1 MIIGNGDIAS
11 ALKDLDR
18 DDFIFFAS
26 GVSDSQ
32 SRELHDYAREKLLLM
47 KYRNEC
53 KRLVYF
59 SSLSIF
65 DNPSLV
71 NSKYLYVEH
80 KKWMEYYIRKKFS
93 SYCII
98 RIGNI
103 AWGNNPKTVVNYFRN
118 AIKNS
123 EPVVLRDEYKY
134 ICTLEDFRYWIGKI
148 PDFNC
153 ELNITGERIHA
164 KELYERLRNG

>member
-1 MIIGNGDIAS
+1 MVIGSGDIAS

-18 DDFIFFAS
+18 NDFIFFAS

-32 SRELHDYAREKLLLM
+32 CTDVDPFNREKDLIINN
-47 KYRNEC
+47 RHTD

-59 SSLSIF
+59 STLSIF
-65 DNPSLV
+65 DKKSL
-71 NSKYLYVEH
+71 YTGH
-80 KKWMEYYIRKKFS
+80 KLWMEYYIRKKFAN
-93 SYCII
+93 YCII

-118 AIKNS
+118 AIRNND
-123 EPVVLRDEYKY
+123 PVVLRDEYKY
-134 ICTLEDFRYWIGKI
+134 ICTLEDFKYWIKKI

-153 ELNITGERIHA
+153 EMNVTGERIHA

>member
-1 MIIGNGDIAS
+1 MVIGRGDIAS

-32 SRELHDYAREKLLLM
+32 CVDHAEFNREMILLLTQP
-47 KYRNEC
+47 RHEHI
-53 KRLVYF
+53 VYF

-65 DNPSLV
+65 D
-71 NSKYLYVEH
+71 KDTAYTKH
-80 KKWMEYYIRKKFS
+80 KLRLEACVKGFDNFT
-93 SYCII
+93 II
-98 RIGNI
+98 RLGNI
-103 AWGNNPKTVVNYFRN
+103 AWGNNPKTIINYFRN
-118 AIKNS
+118 AIKNN
-123 EPVVLRDEYKY
+123 EPVVIKDEYKY

-164 KELYERLRNG
+164 KELYERLRNS

>member
-1 MIIGNGDIAS
+1 MAIIGSGDVAS

-32 SRELHDYAREKLLLM
+32 CKDEREFEREKDLFED
-47 KYRNEC
+47 KFIYNNR
-53 KRLVYF
+53 VIYF
-59 SSLSIF
+59 STLSIF
-65 DNPSLV
+65 DKDTPYTKHKRRMEDLV
-71 NSKYLYVEH
+71 K
-80 KKWMEYYIRKKFS
+80 EYKH
-93 SYCII
+93 YCII

-103 AWGNNPKTVVNYFRN
+103 AWGNNPKTIINYFCN
-118 AIKNS
+118 AIKNND
-123 EPVVLRDEYKY
+123 PVVIRDEYKY

-153 ELNITGERIHA
+153 EMNITGERIHA
-164 KELYERLRNG
+164 KELYERLRNS

>member
-1 MIIGNGDIAS
+1 MVVGIGDIAS

-18 DDFIFFAS
+18 DDFVFFAS

-32 SRELHDYAREKLLLM
+32 CTDELDFKIERSLLLIQD
-47 KYRNEC
+47 RD
-53 KRLVYF
+53 KRIIYF

-65 DNPSLV
+65 DKKSA
-71 NSKYLYVEH
+71 YTDH
-80 KKWMEYYIRKKFS
+80 KKDMECLVERYFDN
-93 SYCII
+93 YCIV

-118 AIKNS
+118 AIKNKQ
-123 EPVVLRDEYKY
+123 PVVIKDEYKY
-134 ICTLEDFRYWIGKI
+134 ICTLEDFKYWIGKI

-153 ELNITGERIHA
+153 EMNITGERIHA
-164 KELYERLRNG
+164 KELYERLRDN